1 MLDLV
6 RFEANVVEETVR
18 AARLVR
24 FGAFEVDLRAGELRK
39 DGAKLKLTGQPF
51 QGRLYLSGFDAYYV
65 GLLFYGLASTA
76 CSYLFF
82 KSGYIPRGLA
92 AFGVIVSGWAAV
104 CTIAF
109 IISPDFATLVNLWW
123 FDTGLGLFELATGFW
138 LVIKG
143 LRPEMTTADR
153 ARAGIT
159 A

>member
-1 MLDLV
+1 MRGIV
-6 RFEANVVEETVR
+6 
-18 AARLVR
+18 AR
-24 FGAFEVDLRAGELRK
+24 
-39 DGAKLKLTGQPF
+39 
-51 QGRLYLSGFDAYYV
+51 RLSNADYV

-82 KSGYIPRGLA
+82 KSGYIPPGLA
-92 AFGVIVSGWAAV
+92 AFGVIVSAWAAA
-104 CTIAF
+104 CTLAF
-109 IISPDFATLVNLWW
+109 IISPDFAKHVNLWW

>member
-1 MLDLV
+1 
-6 RFEANVVEETVR
+6 
-18 AARLVR
+18 
-24 FGAFEVDLRAGELRK
+24 
-39 DGAKLKLTGQPF
+39 
-51 QGRLYLSGFDAYYV
+51 
-65 GLLFYGLASTA
+65 LASTA

-92 AFGVIVSGWAAV
+92 AFGVIVSAWAAA
-104 CTIAF
+104 CTLAF
-109 IISPDFATLVNLWW
+109 IISPDFAKHVNLWW

-153 ARAGIT
+153 AAIT